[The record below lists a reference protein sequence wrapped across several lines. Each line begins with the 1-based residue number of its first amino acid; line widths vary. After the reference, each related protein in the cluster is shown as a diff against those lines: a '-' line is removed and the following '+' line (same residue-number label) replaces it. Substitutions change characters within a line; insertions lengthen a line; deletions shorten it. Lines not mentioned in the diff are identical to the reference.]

1 MSITERSS
9 EVNLFFIIQ
18 KYDNTYLLN
27 RSLSSINIIK
37 RNNEFSNYMLNS
49 SRIRKSEIFNL
60 ITSPLRTL
68 KKNNSS
74 RNIINNHSSSIDLI
88 IPKSNFNYKSNDK
101 KINLKLQRLRNNIPF
116 TKINNNKPI
125 LNCSNNIC
133 NFNINDYLFNSPTN
147 KNVVKCGLLEKIINS
162 RMNSHKKKTNS
173 FKQILKKQKFIDKQE
188 TENFIGKLSIHK
200 KEL

>member
-1 MSITERSS
+1 MSITERSL

-101 KINLKLQRLRNNIPF
+101 KINLKLQRLRNYIPF

-147 KNVVKCGLLEKIINS
+147 KNVVKSGLLEKIINS